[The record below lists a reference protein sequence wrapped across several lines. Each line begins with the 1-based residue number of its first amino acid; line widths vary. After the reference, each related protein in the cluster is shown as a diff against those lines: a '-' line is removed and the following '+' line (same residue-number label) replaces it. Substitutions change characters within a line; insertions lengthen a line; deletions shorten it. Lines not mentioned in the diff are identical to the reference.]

1 MDGYLVRPTALVVVL
16 LALAIGGTA
25 ACTLPSATPLAP
37 TSADGTVRFTG
48 NIISLATGKISG
60 ARLTVLS
67 GVNKDTQV
75 TTDAAGRYAFTS
87 LQPDSFDVLIEA
99 AGFVSITPRVY
110 LFNDVDATFAL
121 AAQ

>member
-1 MDGYLVRPTALVVVL
+1 MDGYLVRPTALVVLL
-16 LALAIGGTA
+16 LALVIGGAA
-25 ACTLPSATPLAP
+25 ACTLPSGTPLTP

-48 NIISLATGKISG
+48 NIISLANGKISG

-67 GVNKDTQV
+67 GVNKDAHV
-75 TTDAAGRYAFTS
+75 TTDAAGRYACAS

-110 LFNDVDATFAL
+110 LFNDVDANFAL
-121 AAQ
+121 SAQ